1 MRKEKKHFNVGIMG
15 TGNMASIMANHIMK
29 RKFIRCIA
37 VSSKSIER
45 AKKFAKEKR
54 IIHYYGSYEDMLKNE
69 RLDLV
74 YIATRNNDHYYC
86 LKICIENKVP
96 VLVEKPFTMS
106 LKETNDII
114 DYSNSKDCV
123 VFEAMLHY
131 YSEVLNKVKET
142 LYSGKLGRP
151 LYFFATL
158 GIPMLTLE
166 RVRKVE
172 LGGGASLDLGVYLVA
187 LSNVLFGEIERSSI
201 ERHMSIEG
209 VDSSNVYEIYYKN
222 GVRSTLIDSINCS
235 YENKGIVCCEK
246 GHIIIHDSYN
256 ISKADIYYQNTHTV
270 IKRFGDGYLDELTKV
285 LSYIYSD
292 KAFEFSKKQMEQT
305 KINMKVLSGNVSN
318 Q

>member
-1 MRKEKKHFNVGIMG
+1 MRKGKRNYNVGIMG
-15 TGNMASIMANHIMK
+15 TGSMASIMADHI
-29 RKFIRCIA
+29 RKIKSIRCIA

-45 AKKFAKEKR
+45 AKKFAKGKR
-54 IIHYYGSYEDMLKNE
+54 IIHYYGSYEDMLQNE
-69 RLDLV
+69 ELDLV

-86 LKICIENKVP
+86 LKICVENKIP

-106 LKETNDII
+106 LKETKDII
-114 DYSNSKDCV
+114 DYSNSNNCV

-158 GIPMLTLE
+158 GIPMQTLE

-187 LSNVLFGEIERSSI
+187 LSNELFGEIECSSI
-201 ERHMSIEG
+201 ERHISVEG
-209 VDSSNVYEIYYKN
+209 VDSSNIYEIYYTN
-222 GVRSTLIDSINCS
+222 GVRSTLIDSIDCG

-246 GHIIIHDSYN
+246 GYIIIHDSYN
-256 ISKADIYYQNTHTV
+256 ISKADVYYENTHTT
-270 IKRFGDGYLDELTKV
+270 IKRNGDGYFDELTKV

-292 KAFEFSKKQMEQT
+292 KVFELSKKQMEQT
-305 KINMKVLSGNVSN
+305 KIIMKVLSDNVRN
-318 Q
+318 L